1 MNSEISNFNDTNV
14 EYNNNRLK
22 VNEGNGKIIKERN
35 FNGIINDDDIKEN
48 KGINSNKQND
58 SNQNRLSSSIEWIN
72 YFKNSK
78 INLEEINKIL
88 LSNVESIDKEN
99 NRLKEALC
107 ELLKELKEKGNSLN
121 ESLKLISK
129 LNNNYSILFHQ
140 YQSLEKNYSILNEE
154 NIS

>member
-107 ELLKELKEKGNSLN
+107 ELLKELKEKENSLN